1 MLDTSRHFFKKE
13 DILRTLDA
21 MLYAKM
27 NVLHWHITDD
37 DSFPLY
43 LESEKEI
50 SKYGAFD

>member
-1 MLDTSRHFFKKE
+1 MLDSARHFLKKN

-43 LESEKEI
+43 LASY
-50 SKYGAFD
+50 SKMTAYGAFS